1 MHVHYNID
9 NCRHT
14 ESIWWKKIS
23 RQILQLN
30 HVYTLCTI
38 YLRAKPLFYFVFL
51 LPSVCTKLK
60 CKKWSFELYSTEQNV
75 SD

>member
-1 MHVHYNID
+1 MYIITLIIAD
-9 NCRHT
+9 T
-14 ESIWWKKIS
+14 QKAYDEKKIS